1 MPVGGH
7 SNTAR
12 RRRIPPRPGL
22 TRTVYPHPS
31 SDVQSHVAA
40 ASPQRLPAG
49 LSSAATG
56 GRGNRREP
64 DRRGV
69 VGAGTGASAE
79 LGTFEVARA
88 GNAGRVLFGGTRR
101 RCGYAVRRDRLR
113 DLSERSPES
122 GGGRCTR
129 RPRAPLAAVAVFALA
144 PSQSG
149 RPMTPGSGQGPWQ
162 GWYLARGRRLAG
174 LRLRPYRSGWLR
186 LASRAFLTAPLCEG

>member
-12 RRRIPPRPGL
+12 RRRIPPRLWSDAHRLSPPEL
-22 TRTVYPHPS
+22 RRSVTRG
-31 SDVQSHVAA
+31 AA

-79 LGTFEVARA
+79 LATFEVARA
-88 GNAGRVLFGGTRR
+88 GNAGRVLFGVSRR
-101 RCGYAVRRDRLR
+101 RCGYAVLRDRLR
-113 DLSERSPES
+113 DPSERSLES

-129 RPRAPLAAVAVFALA
+129 RPRDPLAAVAVFALA
-144 PSQSG
+144 LSQSG
-149 RPMTPGSGQGPWQ
+149 RPMTPGSGSRPM
-162 GWYLARGRRLAG
+162 ARMVSSSRTSSSEAPPQTVPIRLAPP
-174 LRLRPYRSGWLR
+174 R
-186 LASRAFLTAPLCEG
+186 